1 MGYEYKPGNAVKGL
15 EAAEV
20 GHELERI
27 RDKCGELTTKNVVNE
42 SRPNDAVFHD
52 NFEWDDPV
60 AAELFREQQARKI
73 VHSVVLV
80 TEDAKPDSPKPQAFI
95 SVLIADDEAVR
106 HVYQPAEVVADNPEW
121 REQHISVLKARLRSQ
136 RRELAAFTE
145 FSTVVSAIDEL
156 TP

>member
-15 EAAEV
+15 DAEQV
-20 GHELERI
+20 GQELERI
-27 RDKCGELTTKNVVNE
+27 RGKCGELTTKNVVSE
-42 SRPNDAVFHD
+42 SRPENAVFHE

-73 VHSVVLV
+73 VHSVVV
-80 TEDAKPDSPKPQAFI
+80 VPEDAKPNSPKPQAFI
-95 SVLIADDEAVR
+95 SVVIAEEDTVR

-121 REQHISVLKARLRSQ
+121 REQHISVLKSRLRSQ

-145 FSTVVSAIDEL
+145 FSGVVQAIDSL
-156 TP
+156 TE